1 MDNGYTD
8 YPKEWMLLFGVTY
21 YNNVLLKSSIFID
34 KNSIGYL
41 DIVECK
47 WLYILK
53 KWSVVALYNSEL

>member
-1 MDNGYTD
+1 
-8 YPKEWMLLFGVTY
+8 MLLFGVTY

-53 KWSVVALYNSEL
+53 K